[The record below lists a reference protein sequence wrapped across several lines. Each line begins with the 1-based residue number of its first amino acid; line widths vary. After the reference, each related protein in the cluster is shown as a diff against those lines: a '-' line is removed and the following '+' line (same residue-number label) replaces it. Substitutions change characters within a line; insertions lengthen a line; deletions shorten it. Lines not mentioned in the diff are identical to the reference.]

1 MTFSLTPRVSDGWTG
16 SGEAGSWM
24 TDTGRTIQGM
34 VNYDH
39 IAPMETTGVF
49 STAPGDGNG
58 YNLSVT
64 SQNYGPT
71 NFTIDAARQWG
82 SDHVG
87 SAFAPEHVFLPVAL
101 YLGIHT

>member
-1 MTFSLTPRVSDGWTG
+1 
-16 SGEAGSWM
+16 M

-64 SQNYGPT
+64 SQNHGPT
-71 NFTIDAARQWG
+71 NFTIDAARVWG
-82 SDHVG
+82 
-87 SAFAPEHVFLPVAL
+87 EHAGTEFSPAYIQLPVVL
-101 YLGIHT
+101 YLGNPA